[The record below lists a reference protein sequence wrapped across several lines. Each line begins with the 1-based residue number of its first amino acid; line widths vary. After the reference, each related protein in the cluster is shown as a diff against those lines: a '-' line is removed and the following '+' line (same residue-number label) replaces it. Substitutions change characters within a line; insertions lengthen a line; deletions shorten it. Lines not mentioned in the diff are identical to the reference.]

1 MLIRRGVVGGG
12 EVIIDIRS
20 AGAGGGGR
28 NSLQFLDFQ
37 TVASLDYVLLQQ

>member
-1 MLIRRGVVGGG
+1 MLIRRGVGGGG
-12 EVIIDIRS
+12 EVIIDFRS
-20 AGAGGGGR
+20 AGAGGGR